1 MCLIVSKTIQKVN
14 MQCQSTQC
22 QYYMSKLYMSMLPL
36 QSTVILWAQ
45 EKQEEKR
52 KCHYDSFLLKWA
64 LQ

>member
-1 MCLIVSKTIQKVN
+1 
-14 MQCQSTQC
+14 MQSQSTQC